1 MELCQGFLEQ
11 LPEKQRDLLL
21 APYLSK
27 YISPSTSNA
36 NCATASASASAS
48 ANHTKPAPQR
58 SPRPRAKGS
67 PSGRVKQRATQSGSR
82 KRRQINH
89 ADQDG
94 EPMDT
99 RPPKT
104 SASEYDTVPVFLQNS
119 LPDDIKNNPKKLQDV
134 LKLLKPEAVL
144 KSVSVCQSGDI
155 KIVASTPHDEN
166 ILRQTWA
173 NHETHGQFKPRLLK
187 VKTANHETTILNLPT
202 Y

>member
-1 MELCQGFLEQ
+1 MVLCQGFLEQ

-27 YISPSTSNA
+27 YISTPTSID
-36 NCATASASASAS
+36 NCATASAS

-58 SPRPRAKGS
+58 SLRTRAKGS

-94 EPMDT
+94 EQMDT
-99 RPPKT
+99 RPPKA

-144 KSVSVCQSGDI
+144 KSVSVCRSGDI

-173 NHETHGQFKPRLLK
+173 NHETHGQFKPRLPK
-187 VKTANHETTILNLPT
+187 EKTANHETTILNLPT